1 VPASAQ
7 LVDID
12 SDAGREGSHP
22 GMRGRAHPVRTIPVQ
37 RPPGKVASPGSALHA
52 AGERSRDVSPRR
64 YEFRVA
70 GRLSDE
76 TRAAF
81 PGLKVIDVPAETL
94 IYGDVV
100 DESHLHGVLAM
111 IQNLGLRV
119 VSLNQ
124 IPD

>member
-1 VPASAQ
+1 VTSRSVP
-7 LVDID
+7 
-12 SDAGREGSHP
+12 
-22 GMRGRAHPVRTIPVQ
+22 
-37 RPPGKVASPGSALHA
+37 HA
-52 AGERSRDVSPRR
+52 ARERSHDVSPRR

-81 PGLKVIDVPAETL
+81 PDMRVVDVPAETL

-100 DESHLHGVLAM
+100 DEAHLHGVLAV

-119 VSLNQ
+119 VSMNQ
-124 IPD
+124 IPE

>member
-1 VPASAQ
+1 
-7 LVDID
+7 
-12 SDAGREGSHP
+12 
-22 GMRGRAHPVRTIPVQ
+22 VRTIPE
-37 RPPGKVASPGSALHA
+37 RHPLGKVASPGSAPHA
-52 AGERSRDVSPRR
+52 AAERSRDVSPRR

-81 PGLKVIDVPAETL
+81 PDMKVIDVPAETL

-100 DESHLHGVLAM
+100 DEFHLHGVLAM
-111 IQNLGLRV
+111 IQNLGLHV
-119 VSLNQ
+119 VSMNQ